1 MWPMMVSMELA
12 HPSWGPRGTAP
23 QPGQASPSRAARA
36 WRLAQQLRRPLPS
49 AQAEPP
55 TLGGHARGRHGAG
68 KGAQDSLAPGPV
80 SGHGVQEG
88 VRLKWNGWRPSQ
100 CRANPKEQRRA
111 RSPKGQATWAPPVQ
125 EEPSGVNVMCVGVDF
140 L

>member
-12 HPSWGPRGTAP
+12 RPSWGPRGTTP

-36 WRLAQQLRRPLPS
+36 WRLAQQLRRPL
-49 AQAEPP
+49 QAEPP
-55 TLGGHARGRHGAG
+55 TLGRHARGRHGAG
-68 KGAQDSLAPGPV
+68 KGAQGSLAPGPV

-100 CRANPKEQRRA
+100 CRANPEEQRRA
-111 RSPKGQATWAPPVQ
+111 WLGLAPSRGRPHGHPQFGRSLLGSV
-125 EEPSGVNVMCVGVDF
+125 SCM
-140 L
+140 